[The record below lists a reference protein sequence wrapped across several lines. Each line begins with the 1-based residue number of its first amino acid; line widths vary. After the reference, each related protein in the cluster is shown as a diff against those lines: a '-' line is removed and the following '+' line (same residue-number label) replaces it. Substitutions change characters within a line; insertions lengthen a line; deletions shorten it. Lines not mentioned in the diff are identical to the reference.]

1 MLHQRFAIFN
11 ASTADATDLVKLPL
25 WVNAVWART
34 TEDTTDPVTT
44 GGVPPK
50 GNERK
55 ACPPPFH
62 PDTAVVVA
70 RKRQTSPPPRGT
82 IPDRGTANNKLCV
95 WVWDKA
101 LSSDSRTPQLPP
113 GIEGERAGRVQAS
126 AVASL
131 SWGGSFHIDVQAKDD
146 DDAVSIIIYS
156 PHDMNEYFTNLM
168 LLLIRRRMTIV
179 SCHRHRQRHT
189 TLRSTSLIT
198 KSGAQRK

>member
-70 RKRQTSPPPRGT
+70 RKRQTSPPRGT

-101 LSSDSRTPQLPP
+101 LSSDSRTPQVPP

-156 PHDMNEYFTNLM
+156 PHYMNEYFTN
-168 LLLIRRRMTIV
+168 
-179 SCHRHRQRHT
+179 
-189 TLRSTSLIT
+189 
-198 KSGAQRK
+198 